1 QTTFMNV
8 VQTLLAHLDIEGL
21 QFPRQQRD
29 KRDLVQRPS
38 SSPTRRGFVV
48 FAAAFWLAMISTPAW
63 AATTYT
69 WNQTGS
75 ASWATAG
82 NWTPTRTTPATDDIL
97 VFNNGATTTA

>member
-1 QTTFMNV
+1 MNV
-8 VQTLLAHLDIEGL
+8 VQSLLAHLNLDAL

-29 KRDLVQRPS
+29 KYNLVQRP
-38 SSPTRRGFVV
+38 SSPTRRGFVAFV
-48 FAAAFWLAMISTPAW
+48 AAFCLTMIITPAW
-63 AATTYT
+63 AGTMYT

-97 VFNNGATTTA
+97 LFNNGATDTVTAVP